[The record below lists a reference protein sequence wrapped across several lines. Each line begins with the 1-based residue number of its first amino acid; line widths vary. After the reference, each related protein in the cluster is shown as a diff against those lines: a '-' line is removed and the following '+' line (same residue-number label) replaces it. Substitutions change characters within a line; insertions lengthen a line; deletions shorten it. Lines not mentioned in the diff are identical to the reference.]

1 MLKGSRAEFR
11 STARQPRRRA
21 DHLDAAGL
29 ARQPMVTRALRV
41 RPCWLNRRNR
51 SLPTDPWRRGPLDR
65 SPSRFYLQ
73 WAISHSSLYTV
84 LPRSERAPRRARGE
98 PSGEAFGWLS
108 DQAQSLV
115 GRQAGCRCATQGQLC
130 DVSPC
135 RGWPERR
142 RGAAEC
148 GAKQP
153 ARSGGTLRKASVHG
167 PHGETACS
175 SGSDH
180 LLSPPW
186 GQWIKATTVAWG
198 ISTAWWRWEAL
209 GPWRQGL
216 SGAPGIGRRRRLPA
230 LPPPAPG
237 R

>member
-51 SLPTDPWRRGPLDR
+51 SLRTDPWRRGPLDR

-84 LPRSERAPRRARGE
+84 LPRPERAPQRARGE

-130 DVSPC
+130 DVSPLSRLAGASA
-135 RGWPERR
+135 RGGRVVARNSLPE
-142 RGAAEC
+142 AA
-148 GAKQP
+148 AP
-153 ARSGGTLRKASVHG
+153 SGRPL
-167 PHGETACS
+167 
-175 SGSDH
+175 
-180 LLSPPW
+180 
-186 GQWIKATTVAWG
+186 
-198 ISTAWWRWEAL
+198 STAPMVRPLAAADL
-209 GPWRQGL
+209 ITSDRHRGGMD
-216 SGAPGIGRRRRLPA
+216 
-230 LPPPAPG
+230 
-237 R
+237 